1 MLSQQIKQAYKE
13 LLLKGKLKGNKF
25 DYLQLVVVKLV
36 SSFITLYTKDIIV
49 GRQVEAEIYIIFNYV
64 LLGVELGTKAYSL
77 VLEKYVVKP
86 TKKFGRDS

>member
-1 MLSQQIKQAYKE
+1 MVIMLSQQIKQAYKE

-49 GRQVEAEIYIIFNYV
+49 GR
-64 LLGVELGTKAYSL
+64 
-77 VLEKYVVKP
+77 
-86 TKKFGRDS
+86 